1 MSAHKVKSLFQNV
14 RVRGFDRL
22 GIGSVLK
29 YMTDLKAE
37 NNDEIGHYGQTLISW
52 FTKYSSLRDFVLSL
66 IGWFNIRINDLLLII
81 YLSMYEET
89 KFLDNI
95 YFE

>member
-1 MSAHKVKSLFQNV
+1 
-14 RVRGFDRL
+14 
-22 GIGSVLK
+22 
-29 YMTDLKAE
+29 MTDLKAE

-52 FTKYSSLRDFVLSL
+52 FTKYSSLRDFVLSLIGWVTRCSSLRDFVLSL